1 MNALPKPDTRIDI
14 GIEDVDAEVDGQDQ
28 NEMVCTHRCYHGKI
42 NDKERLHRR
51 VVNMV
56 DFCLAYRTG
65 YDIFCESLEWQ
76 ALKLRNGLY
85 NRQMY

>member
-1 MNALPKPDTRIDI
+1 MDITQCDESIAPKRIMTN
-14 GIEDVDAEVDGQDQ
+14 VEVDGQDQ

-42 NDKERLHRR
+42 NDEERLQRS

-56 DFCLAYRTG
+56 DFCLVYRTG

-76 ALKLRNGLY
+76 ALHLRNGLY